1 MMANRLRLAFL
12 AAMLAG
18 ALLVPRVSHAAASRE
33 ALVIGNGTYQSLAP
47 LPACLLSAHA
57 VAAALHGAGFDVVER
72 EDASSGATDAAI
84 GEFAKHVADAPGTA
98 AVIYI
103 CGYATSFNNRPFLL
117 PVSAKIARPADV
129 LTQGVL
135 AKSVIS
141 ALARGVIGASLAA
154 IDVVPTPD
162 APASLGTDALTQGA
176 LPDGLG
182 LIVASQAKLPEAP
195 SQLATAL
202 AAALKAP
209 QVQVG
214 PVVTTLQ
221 QQAGAAAVTVRQPVT
236 PGYLVGSP
244 PPPPSSPPPAP
255 VAAAPAAPQA
265 TPAPVVTLPADDEM
279 TDADRRTV
287 QTALTKL
294 GYYDGKVDG
303 IFGPDTRAAI
313 RRYQHELGADM
324 TGKLSAAQAS
334 KLVGGK

>member
-1 MMANRLRLAFL
+1 MANRLRLAFL
-12 AAMLAG
+12 AAVLAG
-18 ALLVPRVSHAAASRE
+18 ALLVPRVSHAAAPRE

-72 EDASSGATDAAI
+72 EDASSGAIDAAL
-84 GEFAKHVADAPGTA
+84 GEFAKHVADAPGAA
-98 AVIYI
+98 AVIYF

-135 AKSVIS
+135 AKSVIG
-141 ALARGVIGASLAA
+141 ALAHGVIGASLAA

-162 APASLGTDALTQGA
+162 APANLDTDALTQGT

-214 PVVTTLQ
+214 PLITTLQ
-221 QQAGAAAVTVRQPVT
+221 QQAGTAAVTVRPPVT

-244 PPPPSSPPPAP
+244 PPPASPPPAP

-265 TPAPVVTLPADDEM
+265 TAAPVVTLPADDEM

-324 TGKLSAAQAS
+324 TGKLGAAQAS